1 MNKYTKPSAQVVE
14 LSVKESLSALFQ
26 KERTFGF
33 GSNSKTLNV
42 NLYTANSIS
51 NVKLEKASEA

>member
-14 LSVKESLSALFQ
+14 LSVKEPLSTLFK